1 MGSLTLSPLTTS
13 SSSSSSSSAKHWS
26 FPMFLKVKTSFISL
40 SMISICGVVAT
51 ICHNHLRRWWI
62 GRKRFAIRQSP
73 RPDLCVM
80 VANILVFRQS
90 AKQRVSALYCSLF
103 AEELDW
109 RPLSSSPSPP
119 YSTSLSSWP
128 TSFGGTRGR
137 YISQL
142 LKLAQI
148 APQVPTHM

>member
-1 MGSLTLSPLTTS
+1 
-13 SSSSSSSSAKHWS
+13 
-26 FPMFLKVKTSFISL
+26 
-40 SMISICGVVAT
+40 MISICGVVAT

-119 YSTSLSSWP
+119 TQHHCHHGIQAALVAQE
-128 TSFGGTRGR
+128 RN
-137 YISQL
+137 ISQL
-142 LKLAQI
+142 LKLAHPNVIWAMDPKVSLTWRARSLGAEFSSHSLILTMSGKILGEKNIYLLCQD
-148 APQVPTHM
+148 